1 MDDAHVSELLLAKGI
16 DDPEQVVYLAAMEGV
31 WDRPATD
38 AVVDGLWSRA
48 VTAQFATY
56 RPSVQ
61 AVPETVSFRGV
72 AVGVQSTADNGLYER
87 ALDNGIASDVLVH
100 LNAPQLV
107 PKLKGLLDEVEA
119 AYAKRNPNGDGGQGC
134 WMYMPSQ
141 ESMKNVSKIVMA
153 YKAKELVPELY
164 RIATGPVLQR
174 SSGMQGRQIAR
185 FTGRI
190 GRGRWRGFCRARGRY
205 RGIGT

>member
-1 MDDAHVSELLLAKGI
+1 MPREKQKEMLAFGMRAEVLPQVAMLYAPETQMRLDAVKALAEDGGVDDAHVSELLAKGI

-38 AVVDGLWSRA
+38 AVVDALWSRA

-87 ALDNGIASDVLVH
+87 
-100 LNAPQLV
+100 
-107 PKLKGLLDEVEA
+107 
-119 AYAKRNPNGDGGQGC
+119 
-134 WMYMPSQ
+134 
-141 ESMKNVSKIVMA
+141 
-153 YKAKELVPELY
+153 
-164 RIATGPVLQR
+164 
-174 SSGMQGRQIAR
+174 
-185 FTGRI
+185 
-190 GRGRWRGFCRARGRY
+190 RWTTA
-205 RGIGT
+205 